1 MTVEIYLLIHLNLTG
16 LHFALGIHSIFTEPM
31 FIYPFLHLYFLIV
44 PTVDFPGMILAFAT
58 SSVGPQAEK
67 QQNIYK

>member
-1 MTVEIYLLIHLNLTG
+1 M
-16 LHFALGIHSIFTEPM
+16 
-31 FIYPFLHLYFLIV
+31 YPFLHLYFLIV

-67 QQNIYK
+67 QQNSYKYKEVFKIGEYRYVALFIFNIQ